1 MFKEFGVSG
10 TGAHSVQVSPEK
22 DERHKPHHDEN
33 GQQATPGQE
42 HAQVVTCTS
51 VGEENTMYY
60 TITWFPLEIGE
71 EKVLYNVLIK
81 FKKIIGSTLCGIS
94 FKSFFLATSRDQ
106 RLS

>member
-1 MFKEFGVSG
+1 MQYSHSVLWFDLNQRSYCTNKPSVYNCKFTVFKEFGASG

-51 VGEENTMYY
+51 VGEENTTYY
-60 TITWFPLEIGE
+60 TIT
-71 EKVLYNVLIK
+71 
-81 FKKIIGSTLCGIS
+81 
-94 FKSFFLATSRDQ
+94 
-106 RLS
+106 